1 MPETTVLPGEKL
13 LLPEISP
20 IPVVEEA
27 PLPEEELPPI
37 PEEPVLPEET
47 PLQEEPI
54 SGTIRLEQSP
64 PTDEEI
70 EAKIDE
76 IDAGLPGGKTPS
88 DDDIEQKIDELD
100 DSAGV
105 TDIMGT
111 EVPMGITQMKQ
122 TAYAGMADLLDLPYD
137 AAATIINAALTGT
150 GLDKITG
157 KLQTDAI
164 RRFADYHGIS
174 LPEDEIPDEV
184 LADVMYF
191 LGQGLISLPLSAPI
205 LLRAAPSAIKIAF
218 SRFGGKNAKSVGG
231 RFFGGEWPK
240 ALLPKGWDTKLPI
253 LEKVNLKESLKAAI
267 STMRETAV
275 RSPVFYGF
283 SELLASAG
291 AGGLYGIAKRNTDN
305 PTVQLFAGLVGGVVP
320 GVALTLIKTFM
331 FGGLRIV
338 WDSGRTL
345 SKLDE
350 YPRSS
355 KRLSK
360 LVDDPQKAIKN
371 LEGGTADD
379 TAGPLTTKP
388 LKRDQE
394 SGYTDK
400 RDADI
405 PPDESILKEIED
417 AMSPIQKARSGSSIN
432 DPQVIR
438 DLLPLEKAIL
448 DSDIKFARQGDKQRA
463 ALNDI
468 LIRAMSEPQ
477 QGDINLTK
485 QELQKQRRF
494 IEETITARFNIAQRN
509 AEEAIK
515 KLGPKIDRTA
525 ANRIAGKE
533 LDAALKDTRDQE
545 NILWGMVDDT
555 ATAKKS
561 TGKMFESSES
571 GSLSEV
577 ITSPLIDAWRK
588 LLRAKGSTADSS
600 DYKFSGAGSSD
611 LYKQLGHF
619 NDQGKWVK
627 GTMRQLVTLKDL
639 QVFRSRMLEE
649 IRGEKAKLNSGNKR
663 RIFGEL
669 QAAIMKMFEIEE
681 LTINMKMVD
690 GVFTATQ
697 PERQLLKAISFSRM
711 LNDRFNK
718 GEVSKILGSNK
729 DGSFKVDEEL
739 TLQSLLGIGKN
750 AEERA
755 VHFKSFIKA
764 IERENTAARALTKG
778 GEDTTL
784 DELSIRPTLEAAKAY
799 IKHMFFHQFVT
810 DGVIAEKS
818 AIKWVKD
825 NRETLKQIP
834 GLKQELET
842 VMETGKTALLR
853 ESQNPKMKTLLRSPE
868 RSMTV
873 YLAEHEPMALYS
885 REGQFSGL
893 SQKQFET
900 QIDKLIFKVAK
911 DTSGG
916 ATKGAQQSVFDW
928 VLQKSVLIGTEKSKN
943 ISATQQNIFSGFQMS
958 RVINDPKNAYI
969 FKKILTPEQNDRLAL
984 ILRSALEVDAI
995 RNTGGLPEKAGKPQR
1010 IMDDMVGGLLSGL
1023 ARVLGADVGRRV
1035 AKVMGGGVI
1044 QTPGMFAG
1052 RFDAIAKRI
1061 TRDYA
1066 KELLIKAATSDNPE
1080 LFLAIMKRIETPADE
1095 KYVRKH
1101 LNAYLATL
1109 MSRENI
1115 PFPKE
1120 DFYGSMEDEED
1131 EPVDAKLRLMKTME
1145 QPQ

>member
-13 LLPEISP
+13 LLPETSP
-20 IPVVEEA
+20 LSVVEEA

-37 PEEPVLPEET
+37 PEEPVLPEE
-47 PLQEEPI
+47 EPI
-54 SGTIRLEQSP
+54 SGIIRLEQSP

-76 IDAGLPGGKTPS
+76 IDAGLPGRKPPS
-88 DDDIEQKIDELD
+88 EDDIEQKIDALD

-105 TDIMGT
+105 TDVMGT

-150 GLDKITG
+150 GLDKVTG

-164 RRFADYHGIS
+164 RRFADHHGIS

-218 SRFGGKNAKSVGG
+218 SRFGGKNPKAIKDKL
-231 RFFGGEWPK
+231 FGMEREWPK
-240 ALLPKGWDTKLPI
+240 ALLPKGWDNKLVT
-253 LEKVNLKESLKAAI
+253 LEKWDLKGGLKTAI
-267 STMRETAV
+267 STMKETAV

-291 AGGLYGIAKRNTDN
+291 AGGAYGIAKRNTDN

-379 TAGPLTTKP
+379 TAGSLTTKS

-400 RDADI
+400 RDTEI
-405 PPDESILKEIED
+405 PPDESILKEIEG
-417 AMSPIQKARSGSSIN
+417 AMSPMQKARSGSSIN

-485 QELQKQRRF
+485 QELQRQRRF
-494 IEETITARFNIAQRN
+494 IEETITARFNIAQKN
-509 AEEAIK
+509 AEESIK

-739 TLQSLLGIGKN
+739 TLQSLLGVGKN

-764 IERENTAARALTKG
+764 IERENTAVRALTKG
-778 GEDTTL
+778 GEDTSL

-885 REGQFSGL
+885 REGQFSEL

-900 QIDKLIFKVAK
+900 RIDKLMFKVAK

-928 VLQKSVLIGTEKSKN
+928 VLQKSVLIGTENSKN

-995 RNTGGLPEKAGKPQR
+995 RNTSGLPEKAGKPQR

-1023 ARVLGADVGRRV
+1023 ARVLGAEVGRRV
-1035 AKVMGGGVI
+1035 AHAAGGGVI

-1066 KELLIKAATSDNPE
+1066 KELLIKAVTSDNPE

-1120 DFYGSMEDEED
+1120 DFYGKIEEKEEETT
-1131 EPVDAKLRLMKTME
+1131 EP
-1145 QPQ
+1145 QQ